1 MLVLCFIVVLWIL
14 ENNKLS
20 FDRTHLLNIGV
31 EKRIRKAKQNHEIC
45 KEAATDALRDLGL
58 DDYNL

>member
-1 MLVLCFIVVLWIL
+1 ML
-14 ENNKLS
+14 NS
-20 FDRTHLLNIGV
+20 GV
-31 EKRIRKAKQNHEIC
+31 EKCIRKAKQTHASC